1 MAVVQ
6 VTPLLTANNTA
17 WGETNLEDGV
27 AGYDESDSPD
37 NTVGLVVTRD
47 IPRAADNIS
56 SQTRLIVFGDSD
68 WATDEYF
75 AVHANQDYL
84 LNTLNWMADEEGN
97 ITIRPKMRQASR
109 LSLTGTDMMYLKFFS
124 LDVLPMCIVA
134 LGLGIVLI
142 RRQK

>member
-1 MAVVQ
+1 M
-6 VTPLLTANNTA
+6 
-17 WGETNLEDGV
+17 
-27 AGYDESDSPD
+27 
-37 NTVGLVVTRD
+37 
-47 IPRAADNIS
+47 
-56 SQTRLIVFGDSD
+56 VFGDSD

-75 AVHANQDYL
+75 AVLANQDYL

-109 LSLTGTDMMYLKFFS
+109 LSLTGADMMYLKFFS